1 MARRDCLRGYII
13 VNRLFTPH
21 LQRYALR
28 VLFGA
33 GVILWTMLGKPS
45 PKPASLHILI
55 ITFLLYATVVF
66 VWEQGWRGLRKE
78 HQAFV
83 IVDILFVGI
92 LIVLSG
98 GARSEMYL
106 LLYFVV
112 AMRAPYRSWTQAF
125 MIPGV
130 ATLVGIVAVGQT
142 FRETHWFDF
151 IVRILLLWFLA
162 IILRVIGLRSVTEKE
177 RSDKL
182 TRELSST
189 HDEVRR
195 YTAALE
201 KANADKEKRLADIT
215 LLHRFVIGVR
225 GLEEYDPVYEAV
237 LANTHTVC
245 EPAWLFLLHRR
256 SKDSKKLVIRT
267 YGDPPDHVTD
277 WILEQGIDPGYE
289 KDGARSSK
297 RFGKRGDV
305 ESRHFVR
312 YHEDQSSVTLV
323 LAFPLKEAVLLE
335 EQVEILSAL
344 MDAVEMELELLSL
357 RRDLGKSNR
366 KLSESNRHL
375 TRLHELQHE
384 LNKTFL
390 ASGDISGVM
399 QGAHEIMA
407 KDMFELDR
415 LNLFLPDEEREML
428 KCFTSVGIE
437 GYSQE
442 EIRVPI
448 DERGGAISR
457 AFREGRTIFFN
468 GKGKVPEELRLA
480 SPYSEIPAIRSR
492 IFVIVPLIDHRGQ
505 VIGVIGADRKHT
517 HHPIPHETVT
527 MLEFFARHVAM
538 VLSIS
543 GSVRGGDA

>member
-1 MARRDCLRGYII
+1 VDRI
-13 VNRLFTPH
+13 FTPH
-21 LQRYALR
+21 LQRFTLR

-33 GVILWTMLGKPS
+33 GAFLWIVLGRPS
-45 PKPASLHILI
+45 PNPASLHFLILV
-55 ITFLLYATVVF
+55 FLLYAVVVF
-66 VWEQGWRGLRKE
+66 VWEQGWRGLRRE

-83 IVDILFVGI
+83 VMDILFVGV
-92 LIVLSG
+92 LISLSG
-98 GARSEMYL
+98 GAQSEMNL

-130 ATLVGIVAVGQT
+130 ATLVDIAAVGQT

-151 IVRILLLWFLA
+151 VVRILLLWFLA
-162 IILRVIGLRSVTEKE
+162 IILRIIGLRSITEKQ
-177 RSDKL
+177 RSEKL

-201 KANADKEKRLADIT
+201 KANAEKERRLAELT
-215 LLHRFVIGVR
+215 LLHQFVIDVR
-225 GLEEYDPVYEAV
+225 SLDEYEPVYEAV
-237 LANTHTVC
+237 LANVHSVC
-245 EPAWLFLLHRR
+245 EPAWLFLLHSR
-256 SKDSKKLVIRT
+256 SPGSTKLVT
-267 YGDPPDHVTD
+267 KTFGDPPENITD
-277 WILEQGIDPGYE
+277 WVFKQGIDPGCE
-289 KDGARSSK
+289 SDGARSSK
-297 RFGKRGDV
+297 RFGQRGDV
-305 ESRHFVR
+305 EFRYFVR
-312 YHEDQSSVTLV
+312 FQEKRSSVTMV
-323 LAFPLKEAVLLE
+323 LAFPVKEAVLLE

-344 MDAVEMELELLSL
+344 MDTVEMELELLRL
-357 RRDLGKSNR
+357 RRDLGRSNR

-384 LNKTFL
+384 LNTAFFVH
-390 ASGDISGVM
+390 GDVSMVIH
-399 QGAHEIMA
+399 GAQEIMA

-415 LNLFLPDEEREML
+415 LNLFLPDATGQTL
-428 KCFTSVGIE
+428 QCLTSVGI
-437 GYSQE
+437 GDYPQE
-442 EIRVPI
+442 EIRVPM
-448 DERGGAISR
+448 DEGGGAISL
-457 AFREGRTIFFN
+457 AFREGRTIFFD
-468 GKGKVPEELRLA
+468 GKGPVPEELRLV

-517 HHPIPHETVT
+517 HRPIPPETVT

-543 GSVRGGDA
+543 GSVKSGVA

>member
-1 MARRDCLRGYII
+1 M
-13 VNRLFTPH
+13 NRFFTSH

-28 VLFGA
+28 LLFGA
-33 GVILWTMLGKPS
+33 GVFLWTVLARPS
-45 PKPASLHILI
+45 PNPASLHFLI
-55 ITFLLYATVVF
+55 IAFLLYATVVF

-83 IVDILFVGI
+83 VVDIVFVGS
-92 LIVLSG
+92 LIALSG
-98 GARSEMYL
+98 GAQSEMHL

-112 AMRAPYRSWTQAF
+112 AMRAPYRSWTQAT

-130 ATLVGIVAVGQT
+130 ATLVDIAAVGQT

-151 IVRILLLWFLA
+151 VVRILLLWFLA
-162 IILRVIGLRSVTEKE
+162 IILRVIGLRAITEKQRSE
-177 RSDKL
+177 RL
-182 TRELSST
+182 AQELSST

-225 GLEEYDPVYEAV
+225 GLDEYDPVYEAV
-237 LANTHTVC
+237 LESVHSVC

-256 SKDSKKLVIRT
+256 SSDRSRLVTRT
-267 YGDPPDHVTD
+267 YGDPPEHVNG
-277 WILEQGIDPGYE
+277 WVLKQGIDPGCE
-289 KDGARSSK
+289 SDGARSSK
-297 RFGKRGDV
+297 RFGQRGEV
-305 ESRHFVR
+305 EFRYFVR
-312 YHEDQSSVTLV
+312 CHEQRSSVTIV
-323 LAFPLKEAVLLE
+323 LAFPVKKAVLLD

-344 MDAVEMELELLSL
+344 MDTVEMELELLRL
-357 RRDLGKSNR
+357 RRDLGNSNR

-384 LNKTFL
+384 LNKTYL
-390 ASGDISGVM
+390 ASGDIPGVI

-407 KDMFELDR
+407 MDMFELDR
-415 LNLFLPDEEREML
+415 LNLFLPDEELKML
-428 KCFTSVGIE
+428 QCLTSVGI
-437 GYSQE
+437 GDYPQE

-457 AFREGRTIFFN
+457 AFREGRTIFFD
-468 GKGKVPEELRLA
+468 GTGTVPEDLRLA

-517 HHPIPHETVT
+517 HHPIPSETVT
-527 MLEFFARHVAM
+527 MLEFFAHHVAM

-543 GSVRGGDA
+543 GSISSGEP

>member
-1 MARRDCLRGYII
+1 MDRF
-13 VNRLFTPH
+13 FTPH
-21 LQRYALR
+21 LQRFTLR

-33 GVILWTMLGKPS
+33 GAFLWVVLGRPF
-45 PKPASLHILI
+45 PNPASLHFLILV
-55 ITFLLYATVVF
+55 FLLYATVVF
-66 VWEQGWRGLRKE
+66 VWEQGWRGLRRE

-83 IVDILFVGI
+83 VVDILFVGV
-92 LIVLSG
+92 LISLSG
-98 GARSEMYL
+98 GAQSEMNL

-130 ATLVGIVAVGQT
+130 ATLVDIAAVGQT

-151 IVRILLLWFLA
+151 VVRILLLWFLA
-162 IILRVIGLRSVTEKE
+162 IILRIIGLRSVTEKQ
-177 RSDKL
+177 RSEKL
-182 TRELSST
+182 ARELSST

-201 KANADKEKRLADIT
+201 KANAEKERRLAELT
-215 LLHRFVIGVR
+215 LLHRFVIDVR
-225 GLEEYDPVYEAV
+225 SLDEYEPVYEAV
-237 LANTHTVC
+237 LANVHSVC

-256 SKDSKKLVIRT
+256 SPGSTKLVTRT
-267 YGDPPDHVTD
+267 FGDPPENVTD
-277 WILEQGIDPGYE
+277 WVLKQGIDPGCE
-289 KDGARSSK
+289 SDGARSSK
-297 RFGKRGDV
+297 RFGQLGDV
-305 ESRHFVR
+305 ELRYFVR
-312 YHEDQSSVTLV
+312 CQEERSSVTMV
-323 LAFPLKEAVLLE
+323 LAFPVKEAVLLE

-344 MDAVEMELELLSL
+344 MDTVEMELELLRL

-384 LNKTFL
+384 LNAAFFVH
-390 ASGDISGVM
+390 GDVSMVIH
-399 QGAHEIMA
+399 GAQEIMA

-415 LNLFLPDEEREML
+415 LNLFLPDVTGQTL
-428 KCFTSVGIE
+428 QCLTSVGI
-437 GYSQE
+437 GDYPQE
-442 EIRVPI
+442 EIRVPM
-448 DERGGAISR
+448 DEKGGAISL
-457 AFREGRTIFFN
+457 AFREGRTIFFDGN
-468 GKGKVPEELRLA
+468 GPVPEELRLA

-517 HHPIPHETVT
+517 HRPIPPETVT

-543 GSVRGGDA
+543 GSAKGGVA